1 MAAPLHN
8 PPLIQYKD
16 LIRLLDSFHPV
27 RNHNQCFPSS
37 QGLDSLLQLHL
48 VLRVNIGRGLVQN
61 DDRRILEHGPG
72 DGEPLAFSAGDR
84 GAALTDDGIVAVR
97 QGRDK
102 VMAPG
107 RLCRGHH
114 LLMGGVR
121 LAELDVVLNAVVE
134 QVHALKDHTEIAHQ
148 TIQRIVLHIDAA
160 QLDRAAVHIPKP
172 CHKTGE
178 GGLAGAGGPH
188 DGSGCPFRD
197 SKADIADDFPLPI
210 GKVHMLEGN
219 IAVFRCLYG
228 AAFVHPGCAVNL
240 LHPVDG
246 SVDHRQHEE
255 HLTGRLQL
263 AVYQESG
270 NHHHQAGKK
279 GHTALQEKPD

>member
-1 MAAPLHN
+1 MKFR
-8 PPLIQYKD
+8 LI
-16 LIRLLDSFHPV
+16 
-27 RNHNQCFPSS
+27 
-37 QGLDSLLQLHL
+37 
-48 VLRVNIGRGLVQN
+48 LRINICGCLVQN
-61 DDRRILEHGPG
+61 YDGSILQHGSG
-72 DGEPLAFSAGDR
+72 YGKPLAFPAGDR

-97 QGRDK
+97 QGCDEL
-102 VMAPG
+102 MAPG

-121 LAELDVVLNAVVE
+121 LAEFDVVLNAVIK
-134 QVHALKDHTEIAHQ
+134 QVHALKDHAEIAHQ
-148 TIQRIVLHIDAA
+148 TIQRIVLHINAA
-160 QLDRAAVHIPKP
+160 QLDRTAVHIPKP

-178 GGLAGAGGPH
+178 GGLAGAGGSH
-188 DGSGCPFRD
+188 NSSCCPFRD

-210 GKVHMLEGN
+210 GEVHMLEGN

-240 LHPVDG
+240 LHPVDR